1 MDWSGIKIVEK
12 SNFYRIYNYEIKCQ
26 NAMEK
31 SLLNSFF
38 IISLNII
45 VLKHIFSF
53 KSLYFLN
60 FHIFSVYDIA
70 ILFIVCI
77 LEKVILSN
85 LNKFHTIYFFIV
97 TFIIFILFKILKKH
111 RIKCNLIFLYY

>member
-77 LEKVILSN
+77 LA
-85 LNKFHTIYFFIV
+85 
-97 TFIIFILFKILKKH
+97 FIIFILFKILKKH